1 MMKIKVICPKAI
13 SGHKD
18 DKLTFYKNPSNLY
31 VAILNGMEVGLA
43 KEIETDKTNYVL
55 ESSFNAKV
63 LDDFENKFVFYAIA

>member
-1 MMKIKVICPKAI
+1 MMKIKVICPEAI

-43 KEIETDKTNYVL
+43 KEIETNKTNYVL

>member
-1 MMKIKVICPKAI
+1 MKIKVICPEAI
-13 SGHKD
+13 SGYKD

-31 VAILNGMEVGLA
+31 VAILNGMEVGLS
-43 KEIETDKTNYVL
+43 KEIETDKKDYVL

>member
-1 MMKIKVICPKAI
+1 MKIKVICPEAI
-13 SGHKD
+13 SGYKD

-31 VAILNGMEVGLA
+31 VAILNGVEVGLA
-43 KEIETDKTNYVL
+43 KEIETETNYVL

>member
-1 MMKIKVICPKAI
+1 MKIKVICPEAI
-13 SGHKD
+13 SGQKD

>member
-1 MMKIKVICPKAI
+1 MMKIKVICPEAI

>member
-1 MMKIKVICPKAI
+1 MMKIKVICPEAI
-13 SGHKD
+13 SGQKD

>member
-1 MMKIKVICPKAI
+1 MMKIKVICPEAI
-13 SGHKD
+13 SGHKE

-43 KEIETDKTNYVL
+43 KEMETDKKDYVL

>member
-1 MMKIKVICPKAI
+1 MMKIKVICPEAI
-13 SGHKD
+13 SGYKD

-31 VAILNGMEVGLA
+31 VAILNGVEVGLA
-43 KEIETDKTNYVL
+43 KEIETETNYVL

>member
-1 MMKIKVICPKAI
+1 MMKIKVICPEAI

-31 VAILNGMEVGLA
+31 VAILNGVEVGLA
-43 KEIETDKTNYVL
+43 KEIETETNYVL

>member
-1 MMKIKVICPKAI
+1 MKIKVICPEAI